1 MVCLSTV
8 SLAATNLKTPPN
20 SRPSAETRYAQVIA
34 LLDANKLGEAS
45 GQIDQLLKDFPNHV
59 PSLVLRGQLS
69 ERSANYSAAQEAYE
83 KALKLVPHDP
93 QILYLLGA
101 HWAQR
106 EEWEKSV
113 RYLKASLQLH
123 PLNPD
128 ALSYLAQAYQK
139 SGDKQRALETLQHG
153 VKAFP
158 DNAAFCQQLGLF
170 LCANSQYPEGLKW
183 LLRAERLNAG
193 LENLNGQIG
202 SLYHRNREALQA
214 IPYLEKEFQK
224 HPGDPELSSML
235 GDDYS
240 QLSNWEKARTCYL
253 QALDG
258 GRTDPLT
265 YYGLGRALVGLG
277 DYQAAVAP
285 LKQALGMNLKLVE
298 AHFQLGKA
306 YQGLG
311 RKEEAAYEQMVFQV
325 LNDSLHNPPPG
336 KKVLT
341 PQEAEIKIKCQ
352 KLLENNQEEEAL
364 SVLKA
369 AGAPP
374 LLSPA
379 QPYLQL
385 GEIYFALNRFND
397 AKRLLLQGLDLD
409 PKFPSIN
416 SCLGATY
423 ASLGDL
429 EKAEGAFRSELV
441 MDDSQLVAL
450 LGLGQVK
457 YRQRRW
463 REAAE
468 YFGKAKTTDPF
479 VLYLASDC
487 YFHLGQT
494 AKASVAAE
502 LFGVFYNGDK
512 ELLEALVRLLR
523 SQNQHEL
530 ADRLQK
536 RGS

>member
-1 MVCLSTV
+1 
-8 SLAATNLKTPPN
+8 
-20 SRPSAETRYAQVIA
+20 
-34 LLDANKLGEAS
+34 
-45 GQIDQLLKDFPNHV
+45 
-59 PSLVLRGQLS
+59 
-69 ERSANYSAAQEAYE
+69 
-83 KALKLVPHDP
+83 
-93 QILYLLGA
+93 
-101 HWAQR
+101 
-106 EEWEKSV
+106 
-113 RYLKASLQLH
+113 
-123 PLNPD
+123 
-128 ALSYLAQAYQK
+128 
-139 SGDKQRALETLQHG
+139 
-153 VKAFP
+153 
-158 DNAAFCQQLGLF
+158 
-170 LCANSQYPEGLKW
+170 
-183 LLRAERLNAG
+183 
-193 LENLNGQIG
+193 
-202 SLYHRNREALQA
+202 
-214 IPYLEKEFQK
+214 
-224 HPGDPELSSML
+224 
-235 GDDYS
+235 
-240 QLSNWEKARTCYL
+240 
-253 QALDG
+253 
-258 GRTDPLT
+258 
-265 YYGLGRALVGLG
+265 VGLG